1 MKILAPRRL
10 DGCEH
15 RNGVVRPALKGEGLG
30 HVHQGILPQTTGDLA
45 EALTQ
50 NRLGVLEVDTG
61 LGFLAREAMRELE
74 LDVAEG
80 ADVLMVKPAL
90 AYLDILTRAR
100 QHFDLPLA
108 PVGTTFQRRVWAALV
123 AVPYGETASY
133 GDIAAAIGQPTATRA
148 VGAANGRN
156 PIPLIIPCH
165 RIIGTDGSLTGYSGG
180 GGIET
185 KRYLLDFEQG
195 VLTLEV

>member
-1 MKILAPRRL
+1 MITFRRVPTPL
-10 DGCEH
+10 GEVTVVADDDWLTELHLPGD
-15 RNGVVRPALKGEGLG
+15 RGVVP
-30 HVHQGILPQTTGDLA
+30 
-45 EALTQ
+45 
-50 NRLGVLEVDTG
+50 
-61 LGFLAREAMRELE
+61 
-74 LDVAEG
+74 EG
-80 ADVLMVKPAL
+80 AVEGGPSVD
-90 AYLDILTRAR
+90 RAAQQLGEWFAGER
-100 QHFDLPLA
+100 EHFDLPLA
-108 PVGTTFQRRVWAALV
+108 PNGTAFQRRVWAALV

-185 KRYLLDFEQG
+185 KRYLLDFERG

>member
-1 MKILAPRRL
+1 VITFRRVPTPL
-10 DGCEH
+10 GEVTVVADDDWLTELHLPGD
-15 RNGVVRPALKGEGLG
+15 RGVVPDDATEGGPTVDRAAQQLGEWFAG
-30 HVHQGILPQTTGDLA
+30 
-45 EALTQ
+45 E
-50 NRLGVLEVDTG
+50 
-61 LGFLAREAMRELE
+61 RE
-74 LDVAEG
+74 
-80 ADVLMVKPAL
+80 
-90 AYLDILTRAR
+90 
-100 QHFDLPLA
+100 HFDLPLA
-108 PVGTTFQRRVWAALV
+108 PAGTAFQRRVWAALV
-123 AVPYGETASY
+123 GVPYGETASY

-185 KRYLLDFEQG
+185 KRYLLDFERG

>member
-1 MKILAPRRL
+1 MITFRRVPTPL
-10 DGCEH
+10 GEVTVVADDDWLTELHLPGD
-15 RNGVVRPALKGEGLG
+15 RGVVP
-30 HVHQGILPQTTGDLA
+30 
-45 EALTQ
+45 
-50 NRLGVLEVDTG
+50 
-61 LGFLAREAMRELE
+61 
-74 LDVAEG
+74 EG
-80 ADVLMVKPAL
+80 ATEAGPTVD
-90 AYLDILTRAR
+90 RAAQQLGEWFAGER
-100 QHFDLPLA
+100 EHFDLPLA
-108 PVGTTFQRRVWAALV
+108 PVGTAFQRRVWAALV
-123 AVPYGETASY
+123 GVPYGETASY

>member
-1 MKILAPRRL
+1 M
-10 DGCEH
+10 CSS
-15 RNGVVRPALKGEGLG
+15 
-30 HVHQGILPQTTGDLA
+30 DL
-45 EALTQ
+45 
-50 NRLGVLEVDTG
+50 
-61 LGFLAREAMRELE
+61 
-74 LDVAEG
+74 
-80 ADVLMVKPAL
+80 
-90 AYLDILTRAR
+90 
-100 QHFDLPLA
+100 
-108 PVGTTFQRRVWAALV
+108 QRRVWAALV
-123 AVPYGETASY
+123 GVPYGETASY

-185 KRYLLDFEQG
+185 KRYLLDFERG

>member
-1 MKILAPRRL
+1 MLTFRRMPTPL
-10 DGCEH
+10 GEVT
-15 RNGVVRPALKGEGLG
+15 VVA
-30 HVHQGILPQTTGDLA
+30 DDDWLA
-45 EALTQ
+45 ELHLPGDRGAVPDDAVEGGPTVDRAAQ
-50 NRLGVLEVDTG
+50 QLGEWFAG
-61 LGFLAREAMRELE
+61 ERE
-74 LDVAEG
+74 
-80 ADVLMVKPAL
+80 
-90 AYLDILTRAR
+90 
-100 QHFDLPLA
+100 HFDLPLA

-123 AVPYGETASY
+123 AVPYGETATY

-165 RIIGTDGSLTGYSGG
+165 RVIGTDGSLTGYSGG

-185 KRYLLDFEQG
+185 KRYLLDFERG